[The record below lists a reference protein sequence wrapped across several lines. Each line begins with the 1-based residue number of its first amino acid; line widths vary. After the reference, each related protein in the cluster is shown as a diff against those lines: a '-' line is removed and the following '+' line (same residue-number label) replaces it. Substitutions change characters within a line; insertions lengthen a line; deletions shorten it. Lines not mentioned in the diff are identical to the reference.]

1 MARFNDGQDG
11 IFWHMNDVF
20 ARGWLNADEY
30 GDIKAPHLFVE
41 AGQLMA
47 RRVVES
53 GYRCQPMR
61 GWEVESGF
69 LGMESDLWA
78 PSSEG
83 KAA

>member
-1 MARFNDGQDG
+1 
-11 IFWHMNDVF
+11 MNDVF

-69 LGMESDLWA
+69 WVWSQISGRRVPKVKLLEESD
-78 PSSEG
+78 G
-83 KAA
+83 